1 MVKAEGPATGILRL
15 HAPPS
20 PRYFGRVAR
29 QAKKAKQPDGRRSLL
44 RRVPWRPLGGVLLV
58 LVLIPVVLAPLY
70 KVVNPIS
77 TLMIWDRLTTGPIE
91 RTWVPLDAMA
101 KSLVV
106 SVMVSEDSRFCEHH
120 GVDWQ
125 ALGSVI
131 DTADETDRPRGAS
144 TIAMQTARNLFL
156 WTSRSYVRKALE
168 IPLALYIDFVLG
180 KRRLMEIYLNIAE
193 FGPGIFGVE
202 AAAEHYFHRP
212 AKALTAGQAALMAV
226 TLPNPA
232 ERDPARPSSLQ
243 RELARTVAARARV
256 AGPYIVCLY
265 P

>member
-1 MVKAEGPATGILRL
+1 MPVATKRKKRTMKAGA
-15 HAPPS
+15 
-20 PRYFGRVAR
+20 GR
-29 QAKKAKQPDGRRSLL
+29 GLL
-44 RRVPWRPLGGVLLV
+44 GRVPWRPIGLVLLV
-58 LVLIPVVLAPLY
+58 LVLVPVALTPVYRL
-70 KVVNPIS
+70 VNPVS
-77 TLMIWDRLTTGPIE
+77 TLMVWERLTAGPIQ
-91 RTWVPLDAMA
+91 RDWVPFDTIA
-101 KSLVV
+101 KWMVT
-106 SVMVSEDSRFCEHH
+106 SVIVSEDSHYCAHR

-131 DTADETDRPRGAS
+131 DTAAARSRPRGAS

-168 IPLALYIDFVLG
+168 IPLALYVDFVLG

-202 AAAEHYFHRP
+202 AAAQHYFHRS
-212 AKALTAGQAALMAV
+212 AKALTLGQAALLTAS
-226 TLPNPA
+226 LPNPA
-232 ERDPARPSSLQ
+232 ARNPARPSSLLTA
-243 RELARTVAARARV
+243 LARTVAARARI

>member
-1 MVKAEGPATGILRL
+1 MASYWEP
-15 HAPPS
+15 
-20 PRYFGRVAR
+20 VAR
-29 QAKKAKQPDGRRSLL
+29 NAGRNARKP
-44 RRVPWRPLGGVLLV
+44 RRGLIRRLPWRLAAGVLLTLALVPV
-58 LVLIPVVLAPLY
+58 LLTPVY
-70 KVVNPIS
+70 RVVNPVS
-77 TLMIWDRLTTGPIE
+77 TLMIWDSLSEPIA
-91 RTWVPLDAMA
+91 RQWVPLSAMS
-101 KSLVV
+101 KWVV
-106 SVMVSEDSRFCEHH
+106 TSVMVSEDARYCAHQ

-131 DTADETDRPRGAS
+131 DTADDTDHPRGAS

-168 IPLALYIDFVLG
+168 IPLALYLDFVLG
-180 KRRLMEIYLNIAE
+180 KQRLMEIYLNIAE

-202 AAAEHYFHRP
+202 AAAQHYFHRS
-212 AKALTAGQAALMAV
+212 ARALGESEAALLAV

-232 ERDPARPSSLQ
+232 ARDPAHPAALQ
-243 RELARTVAARARV
+243 RALARTVMARARG

>member
-1 MVKAEGPATGILRL
+1 MPWRW
-15 HAPPS
+15 
-20 PRYFGRVAR
+20 
-29 QAKKAKQPDGRRSLL
+29 L
-44 RRVPWRPLGGVLLV
+44 RRILAILV
-58 LVLIPVVLAPLY
+58 LVPLVLTPLY
-70 KVVNPIS
+70 RIVNPVS
-77 TLMIWDRLTTGPIE
+77 TLMIWERLTAGPIE
-91 RTWVPLDAMA
+91 RTWVPFDAMS
-101 KSLVV
+101 KWMVT
-106 SVMVSEDSRFCEHH
+106 SVLVSEDSHYCAHH

-131 DTADETDRPRGAS
+131 ETVDETSRPRGAS

-168 IPLALYIDFVLG
+168 IPLALYLDFVLG

-212 AKALTAGQAALMAV
+212 AKALTLGQAALLAAS
-226 TLPNPA
+226 LPNPA
-232 ERDPARPSSLQ
+232 ARDPARPSALLTA
-243 RELARTVAARARV
+243 LARTVMGRARV

>member
-1 MVKAEGPATGILRL
+1 MASYWEP
-15 HAPPS
+15 
-20 PRYFGRVAR
+20 VAR
-29 QAKKAKQPDGRRSLL
+29 QKGRKSNKPRRGLL
-44 RRVPWRPLGGVLLV
+44 GRLPWRLVGGVLLMLA
-58 LVLIPVVLAPLY
+58 LVPILLTPVY
-70 KVVNPIS
+70 RVVNPVS
-77 TLMIWDRLTTGPIE
+77 TLMIWDSLSGPIA
-91 RTWVPLDAMA
+91 RQWVPLAAMS
-101 KSLVV
+101 KWIVT
-106 SVMVSEDSRFCEHH
+106 SVMVSEDARYCEHH

-168 IPLALYIDFVLG
+168 IPLALYLDFVLG
-180 KRRLMEIYLNIAE
+180 KQRLMEIYLNIAE

-212 AKALTAGQAALMAV
+212 ARALGESEAALLAV

-232 ERDPARPSSLQ
+232 VRDPARPSALQ
-243 RELARTVAARARV
+243 RALARTVMARARS